1 MIFMEIKFYSTHCP
15 KCSVLEKKMK
25 SKNISYE
32 EINDVETMKAKGIE
46 SVPMLEIDDTLMN
59 FAEAVRWVNMQ
70 EE

>member
-1 MIFMEIKFYSTHCP
+1 MVFMEIKFYSTHCP

>member
-1 MIFMEIKFYSTHCP
+1 MVYMEIKFYSTHCP

-25 SKNISYE
+25 SKNISFE

-46 SVPMLEIDDTLMN
+46 SVPMLEINDTLMN

>member
-1 MIFMEIKFYSTHCP
+1 MEIKFYSTHCP

>member
-1 MIFMEIKFYSTHCP
+1 MVCMEIKFYSTHCP

-25 SKNISYE
+25 SKNISFE

-46 SVPMLEIDDTLMN
+46 SVPMLEINDTLMN